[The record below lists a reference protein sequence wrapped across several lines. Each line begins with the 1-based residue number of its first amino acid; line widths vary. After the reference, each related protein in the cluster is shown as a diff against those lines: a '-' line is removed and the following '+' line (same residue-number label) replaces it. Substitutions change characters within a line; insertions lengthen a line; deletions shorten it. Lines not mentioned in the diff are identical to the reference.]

1 MSDSYTLTPEE
12 AASLYITARIRRI
25 GIAAI
30 IGAGIP
36 RRRIT
41 RRTIFLSSASASAIS
56 ADYRA
61 RRALEL
67 AAGDK
72 QEPRR

>member
-1 MSDSYTLTPEE
+1 MSENYTITPEE
-12 AASLYITARIRRI
+12 AASLYNIARLRRL
-25 GIAAI
+25 GIATI

-61 RRALEL
+61 RRALAHTADKE
-67 AAGDK
+67 AA
-72 QEPRR
+72 R